1 MTTSGSAAYNPNVLQ
16 IITQALAL
24 IRVGAEGEPINAAMT
39 NDALTSLNLMVK
51 AWQADGLHL
60 WTKEEGVL
68 FLVTGQPAYGMGGTT
83 ADNSC
88 LSDDLV
94 TTALSAD
101 ASTGAFTILVDS
113 IVGIASGDHIGIQT
127 DGYTVQWTT
136 VNGAPSGSTVTITD
150 ALTADASEDGIVFAY
165 TTKMVRPT
173 RVLQARRRTLTN
185 GGDPQTIID
194 VPVIIQERPDY
205 FDQPNK
211 FAQSTVT
218 QIYYSPQ
225 LVTGLMYVWATDQN
239 ETDTIRF
246 TFERPLEDFT
256 NLVQTA
262 DFPQEW
268 IETLSYN
275 LAYRLAPKYSFPLNE
290 RALLRTDALEMKQ
303 KLMGFDREYGSVF
316 IQPDYTAGGGFTSFD
331 GR

>member
-1 MTTSGSAAYNPNVLQ
+1 M
-16 IITQALAL
+16 
-24 IRVGAEGEPINAAMT
+24 
-39 NDALTSLNLMVK
+39 
-51 AWQADGLHL
+51 
-60 WTKEEGVL
+60 
-68 FLVTGQPAYGMGGTT
+68 
-83 ADNSC
+83 
-88 LSDDLV
+88 
-94 TTALSAD
+94 
-101 ASTGAFTILVDS
+101 DS
-113 IVGIASGDHIGIQT
+113 ITGIASGDHIGIQT

-150 ALTADASEDGIVFAY
+150 ALTADASENGIVFAY

-173 RVLQARRRTLTN
+173 RILQARRRTLTN
-185 GGDPQTIID
+185 GGDPQTVID

-211 FAQSTVT
+211 FAQSTAT

-268 IETLSYN
+268 IETLAYN

-290 RALLRTDALEMKQ
+290 RALLRTDALEMKA

-316 IQPDYTAGGGFTSFD
+316 FGPDYTADGGFTSFD